1 MPSIWCPAMNRTSI
15 EHTASVLGL
24 ADLTQQEVVFVQS
37 LLRGLPIQ
45 MAAKQAGVP
54 ETEMKSFAAQPHVA
68 SVLAY
73 MRETTFNTHIEVTRD
88 MLNLMLFEAHAK
100 SGSATEEIMAIRELA
115 KMNGLNAPTQTEV
128 KVSHETRTA
137 EQMRK
142 MSSKD
147 LAKIA
152 GESEIVDAEWEDVTN
167 GE

>member
-1 MPSIWCPAMNRTSI
+1 MNRVAI

-45 MAAKQAGVP
+45 MAARQAGVP
-54 ETEMKSFAAQPHVA
+54 ETEMQSFAKQPHVA
-68 SVLAY
+68 AVLAY

-100 SGSATEEIMAIRELA
+100 SANATEEIMAVRELA

-128 KVSHETRTA
+128 KVTHETRTA
-137 EQMRK
+137 EQMRR
-142 MSSKD
+142 MSSQE
-147 LAKIA
+147 LARIA
-152 GESEIVDAEWEDVTN
+152 GESDVIDAEWEEVKD
-167 GE
+167 E